1 MSRPEF
7 SEAATANPK
16 QATTEAEAQMA
27 RAKERA
33 ASFLFGAQKL
43 MLEECVILGNEF
55 LDRTQTE
62 MHLFAEFASKLAG
75 AHSVRD
81 LRTMAAIVM
90 TVLFR
95 PCFGPWR
102 AQQARRR
109 LRWESAFW

>member
-55 LDRTQTE
+55 LDRTQPKCT
-62 MHLFAEFASKLAG
+62 S
-75 AHSVRD
+75 
-81 LRTMAAIVM
+81 LRN
-90 TVLFR
+90 LPR
-95 PCFGPWR
+95 NWP
-102 AQQARRR
+102 ARIP
-109 LRWESAFW
+109 SGT